1 MTEQTWLG
9 GIYLKEEGGYEII
22 LRALNH
28 YKKRLRTI
36 RSSPE
41 LSDAPMFVQ
50 VVEQEAMKTFPK
62 IQDII
67 EKINQSL
74 NDTNSLNQL
83 QNEIPDIEKSLN
95 SYKTDLQKA
104 LVGSNEYY
112 TKLIPEASS
121 LKADL
126 ELIENALQKINQFS

>member
-1 MTEQTWLG
+1 
-9 GIYLKEEGGYEII
+9 
-22 LRALNH
+22 
-28 YKKRLRTI
+28 
-36 RSSPE
+36 
-41 LSDAPMFVQ
+41 MFVQ

-126 ELIENALQKINQFS
+126 ALIENALQKINQFS